1 MNKKKPESID
11 ELACAIKFD
20 FKEYRK
26 TELIRYKSDLAA
38 IMLKKIHLGEF
49 SANEKGDLKKDDQLS
64 QNWKIN
70 DYNGEVFTK
79 AFKSALENYGKLDEK
94 TGERIPFERI
104 FISHYTIKKPQVKV
118 DRYKE
123 NNYNVEIK
131 LKTNAIKLL
140 LQQQA
145 KELANKRLPDD
156 LKIEKFDDCVVFLRS
171 LNADVEATEKAINKL
186 TDLYMDRYVQRVR
199 PVLGENEDEEISMA
213 DFAGQEQVREAV
225 VDKIAYGLDKALS
238 DISNFKDKSLEQY
251 ACYYITMKIIL
262 RYKIN
267 GFNNQIIDEYVDK
280 DLEKLYFEKYSQYE
294 DEKYVKDIVADYTG
308 KRPDTVRKKLD
319 KVKKLI
325 QNSMLKNI
333 SR

>member
-1 MNKKKPESID
+1 MSKKKPVSIE

-26 TELIRYKSDLAA
+26 TELIRFKSNLAA
-38 IMLKKIHLGEF
+38 ALLKKIHLGEF
-49 SANEKGDLKKDDQLS
+49 SVNEKGNLKKDEQLS
-64 QNWKIN
+64 QSWKIN

-79 AFKSALENYGKLDEK
+79 AFKSALESYGKLDEK
-94 TGERIPFERI
+94 TGEKIPFERI

-118 DRYKE
+118 DKYKE
-123 NNYNVEIK
+123 DNYRLEINLKINTIK
-131 LKTNAIKLL
+131 LF

-145 KELANKRLPDD
+145 KKLGNSRLPDE
-156 LKIEKFDDCVVFLRS
+156 LKIGKLDDCIEFLRS
-171 LNADVEATEKAINKL
+171 LNADKAATERAINKL
-186 TDLYMDRYVQRVR
+186 TDLFTDRYVQRVR
-199 PVLGENEDEEISMA
+199 PVSEDDEDENISMV
-213 DFAGQEQVREAV
+213 DFAGQDDGVKAEVI
-225 VDKIAYGLDKALS
+225 DKIADGIDRCLSEIEDKDML
-238 DISNFKDKSLEQY
+238 NY
-251 ACYYITMKIIL
+251 AQYYITMKIIL
-262 RYKIN
+262 KYKVV
-267 GFNNQIIDEYVDK
+267 GFNNQILDEYVNK